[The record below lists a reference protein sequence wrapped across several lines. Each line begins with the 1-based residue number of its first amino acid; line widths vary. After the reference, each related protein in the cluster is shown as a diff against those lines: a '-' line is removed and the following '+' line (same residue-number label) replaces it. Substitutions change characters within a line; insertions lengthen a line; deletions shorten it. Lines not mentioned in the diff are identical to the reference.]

1 MDLSLVVSTI
11 MLVST
16 LFYYYR
22 MILLTEFTTEASLFN
37 TLYAEYATPHML
49 DATRYSTPQAEQARR
64 EAHSV
69 LLLRCCRSVE
79 DFYHE
84 TQLSSQQIVCSSVED
99 RLWDRKFDHDWQ
111 RLLHWYGA
119 KLRMRASH
127 H

>member
-1 MDLSLVVSTI
+1 MVSTI

-49 DATRYSTPQAEQARR
+49 DATRYTNADRILRKKSN
-64 EAHSV
+64 SV
-69 LLLRCCRSVE
+69 LMCYCRSVE
-79 DFYHE
+79 EFYHE
-84 TQLSSQQIVCSSVED
+84 TQLSSEQIVCSSVED

-111 RLLHWYGA
+111 RLLHWY
-119 KLRMRASH
+119 R
-127 H
+127 

>member
-49 DATRYSTPQAEQARR
+49 DATRYCTHPDGPKQDEKLTQCC
-64 EAHSV
+64 
-69 LLLRCCRSVE
+69 CCRSVE

-84 TQLSSQQIVCSSVED
+84 TELSSQQIVCSSVED

-119 KLRMRASH
+119 
-127 H
+127 